1 MKLKDVLVSVALIA
15 TGAGGA
21 WFWMRSATHPQPAT
35 FTSPPKPP
43 TPQTPQTP
51 MVMTPAPAALTPP
64 EAPAQEVQISI
75 PSSEVERLRLK
86 FAKVTET
93 SVSVQIRVPGTV
105 QPNAYKQVHVTPLV
119 GGVVRE
125 VNAEIGQSV
134 KRGDPLV
141 QVFSREL
148 AEAQTKYSADSAELE
163 AEHKK
168 LMRTQE
174 LVRLGAASRQEL
186 EEIEASHK
194 VHTAHVEESRQ
205 RLLLLGLSDR
215 QVEDVLAGRRSSTTI
230 GVPSPLSGI
239 VTARSVNLGQVI
251 TASQDLL
258 TVTDLS
264 SVWVEANLLEDNFT
278 SVRVGSPATLTAPA
292 YPGRQY
298 RGTVSYIDPQVDPQT
313 RTAKVRVALDNP
325 GQALRFGMYMDVLF
339 LNAIGRTTVVPKQ
352 AIQTI
357 GTSTVVF
364 IPVEG
369 ESGKFVQRTLKTGE
383 ATSANVTVLDGL
395 APGETIVT
403 EGSFLLRAEAIR
415 QHP

>member
-15 TGAGGA
+15 TGVGGA

-35 FTSPPKPP
+35 FTSPP
-43 TPQTPQTP
+43 TLQTP
-51 MVMTPAPAALTPP
+51 MVMTPVPAASTPP
-64 EAPAQEVQISI
+64 EGPSQEVQISI
-75 PSSEVERLRLK
+75 PSSEVEKLRLK

-93 SVSVQIRVPGTV
+93 SVIVQIRVPGTV
-105 QPNAYKQVHVTPLV
+105 QPNVYKQVHVTPLV

-174 LVRLGAASRQEL
+174 LVRVGAASRQEL

-194 VHTAHVEESRQ
+194 VHAAHVEESQQ
-205 RLLLLGLSDR
+205 RLLLLGLNDR

-230 GVPSPLSGI
+230 GVPSPLDGI

-264 SVWVEANLLEDNFT
+264 SVWVEANLLEDNFI

-325 GQALRFGMYMDVLF
+325 GQALRFGMYMDVIF
-339 LNAIGRTTVVPKQ
+339 LNSLGRTTVVPKQ

-357 GTSTVVF
+357 GTSSVVF
-364 IPVEG
+364 LPVEG
-369 ESGKFVQRTLKTGE
+369 EPGKFIQRTLTIGDE
-383 ATSANVTVLDGL
+383 TTAGL
-395 APGETIVT
+395 SIVQGLRPGETVIT
-403 EGSFLLRAEAIR
+403 DGSFLLRAEAIR